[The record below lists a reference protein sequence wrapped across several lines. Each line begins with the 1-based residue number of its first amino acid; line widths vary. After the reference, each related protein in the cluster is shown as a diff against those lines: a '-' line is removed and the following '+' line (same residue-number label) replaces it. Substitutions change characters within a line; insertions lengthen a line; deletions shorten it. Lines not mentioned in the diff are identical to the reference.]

1 MQKKGSC
8 LRVGES
14 LCLDVVLCGERGLGD
29 FVDPSSVLGSIR
41 FLGPIPNFSLRAGER
56 IEVKELNIVFIFH
69 SYSEYFISQEGRS
82 ISEKF

>member
-1 MQKKGSC
+1 M
-8 LRVGES
+8 
-14 LCLDVVLCGERGLGD
+14 VLCGDRGLGD
-29 FVDPSSVLGSIR
+29 FVDPSSVLGSRR

-69 SYSEYFISQEGRS
+69 SYSEYFIGQEGRS

>member
-1 MQKKGSC
+1 M
-8 LRVGES
+8 
-14 LCLDVVLCGERGLGD
+14 VLCGERGLGD

-41 FLGPIPNFSLRAGER
+41 FLGPIPSFSLRAGER

-69 SYSEYFISQEGRS
+69 SYSEYFICQEEGS